1 MAIAKADSYDPGLV
15 KRQVQALFDN
25 LGGLKDVV
33 RPGARVAI
41 KTNMTGG
48 ANSMPSRNFPGT
60 ETYITHP
67 EVLRAVGELLRD
79 AGAGQLYL
87 VEAIWN
93 PADLTVWGGGQV
105 AQSLNAQ
112 IVDLNNPMPYPDFA
126 RMSVGANPYI
136 YPEFNLNRVLQEI
149 DVFVSVAKMKCHAC
163 CGVTLAMKNLIGI
176 TPMNLYQ
183 RPGET
188 ASRSALH
195 GAPEETG
202 MRLPRV
208 VVDLNRARPIHL
220 AVIDGIKTAEGG
232 EGPWHPTMHQVTPG
246 VLLAGKNAL
255 ATDAVAAA
263 VMGFNPQADYPTAPF
278 LHGANHLN
286 LARVKSLGTNDLRAI
301 QVVGATIDQ
310 VRYPFQPGGE
320 C

>member
-1 MAIAKADSYDPGLV
+1 MAITKANSYERGAV
-15 KRQVQALFDN
+15 RREVQELFDG

-33 RPGARVAI
+33 RPGAKVAI

-48 ANSMPSRNFPGT
+48 SNSMPSPNFPGT

-67 EVLRAVGELLRD
+67 EVLRAVGELVRD
-79 AGAGQLYL
+79 AGAGQLYF
-87 VEAIWN
+87 VESIWN
-93 PADLTVWGGGQV
+93 PADLTVWGLGEV

-112 IVDLNNPMPYPDFA
+112 VINLNEPAPYSDFA
-126 RMSVGANPYI
+126 QVSVGANPFI
-136 YPEFNLNRVLQEI
+136 YPEFTFNRILTEI

-163 CGVTLAMKNLIGI
+163 CGVTLAMKNLIGL
-176 TPMNLYQ
+176 TPIARYQ

-208 VVDLNRARPIHL
+208 VIDLNRARPIHL

-232 EGPWHPTMHQVTPG
+232 EGPWHSTMRQVMPG

-263 VMGFNPQADYPTAPF
+263 VMGFDPATDYPNAPF
-278 LHGANHLN
+278 LHANNHLN
-286 LARVKSLGTNDLRAI
+286 LARAKGLGTNDLRAI
-301 QVVGATIDQ
+301 QVVGASIDE
-310 VRYPFQPGGE
+310 VRYPFKPGGE